1 MDQRTIFLT
10 IFGMF
15 AVTYLPR
22 VLPVWLLSGRKLPE
36 VVVKWLRYTPAAV
49 LAALLAPGVLAPE
62 GVLAVS
68 WDNLYLVALI
78 PTLLVAWKTR
88 SLFGA
93 VIAGMVLVAA
103 GRFFF

>member
-62 GVLAVS
+62 GVLAAS

-93 VIAGMVLVAA
+93 VVAGMALVAA
-103 GRFFF
+103 GRFLF